1 MAIRFP
7 VSGTRTEG
15 AGAGIAK
22 LTGTKLAKRASRMG
36 ARFVF
41 WAVALLGWV
50 ATAGT
55 AAAQS
60 VPEWNDPRALAAIAR
75 ARAVRQ
81 SVAVDSAFRSYRA
94 DARGYVYFFID
105 RNDTKERSLI
115 KADQIALEVYWQ
127 APNQTRQR
135 IVGLR
140 DEKLLPTNVR
150 YHLDHLTVVQDEFG
164 DVIRLGDGD
173 EVSAVTHPA
182 APGSEAVYD
191 FRLAD
196 SLSIAFPG
204 SRADTVRVYEIR
216 VRPKD
221 FEKPGFVGS
230 VFLDRNTGAIVR
242 MSFSFTP
249 ASYVDPYLDYI
260 RISLDNSLW
269 EGKYWLP
276 YRQEAELRRELPQL
290 DFLGGSVIRGR
301 FEIGGYQ
308 LNVELPQTILRS
320 ARVTAATEEER
331 LAFPF
336 ERPLFAQLEEEGLTP
351 PPSLDEIRE
360 QVREIAADRYLSG
373 LSRLRLNFPT
383 ASDVFRYN
391 RAEGAF
397 LGGGAVLHATTDL
410 VLRGNLGYAFSA
422 GHLSG
427 GLQLT
432 SSNPSSRA
440 GIFAHANQLRDMG
453 PFPGQTGVLNSV
465 SALFAKDDHLDPYF
479 VSGVKLSLPGWNV
492 WNDRFEIDGSV
503 SMERDR
509 SAALEVSD
517 DDGDFRPVRPIDP
530 GDMVA
535 ADVSAGTPPREVG
548 FEARTEL
555 RYGIFDSQHFQ
566 TARLDL
572 SLSREAVWQR
582 FTVGSAVH
590 LGFTSDQAPSQ
601 ELFLLGGQGTLLG
614 HPYRAFVGDRFW
626 LVDGHASRMVF
637 DPWVSVRA
645 FGAAGWTE
653 LRQERVLP
661 LRWHGTSDGG
671 VKATLGLGLGLGW
684 DIVHA
689 DLGRGLDGG
698 SWEFAIS
705 AARRFRSWL

>member
-1 MAIRFP
+1 
-7 VSGTRTEG
+7 
-15 AGAGIAK
+15 
-22 LTGTKLAKRASRMG
+22 MG

-41 WAVALLGWV
+41 WAVAFLGLTV
-50 ATAGT
+50 PRV

-60 VPEWNDPRALAAIAR
+60 LPEWNDARALQAIAR

-105 RNDTKERSLI
+105 RPDTKERSLI

-135 IVGLR
+135 IIGLR

-164 DVIRLGDGD
+164 DLIRLGDGD
-173 EVSAVTHPA
+173 EVSAVIHPA

-204 SRADTVRVYEIR
+204 MRADTVRVYEIR

-221 FEKPGFVGS
+221 FEKPGFLGS
-230 VFLDRNTGAIVR
+230 LFLDRSSGAIVR

-308 LNVELPQTILRS
+308 LNVELPEAILRS
-320 ARVTAATEEER
+320 ARVTAAAQEER

-351 PPSLDEIRE
+351 PPSLDEIRQ

-373 LSRLRLNFPT
+373 LSRLRLHLPT

-397 LGGGAVLHATTDL
+397 LGGGAVLRPATDL
-410 VLRGNLGYAFSA
+410 VLRGSVGYAFST

-427 GLQLT
+427 ALQLA

-440 GIFAHANQLRDMG
+440 GVFLHVNQLRDMG
-453 PFPGQTGVLNSV
+453 PFPGPSGLMNSV
-465 SALFAKDDHLDPYF
+465 SALIAKTDYLDPYF
-479 VSGVKLSLPGWNV
+479 ASGVRLGVPGWNG
-492 WNDRFEIDGSV
+492 RFELNGSV
-503 SMERDR
+503 TMERHR
-509 SAALEVSD
+509 SATLQVSD
-517 DDGDFRPVRPIDP
+517 EEGLFRPVRPIEG
-530 GDMVA
+530 GDLIA
-535 ADVSAGTPPREVG
+535 ADVSVGTPAREVG
-548 FEARTEL
+548 FEARAAV
-555 RYGIFDSQHFQ
+555 RYGVLESQHFQ

-572 SLSREAVWQR
+572 GLSREAVWQR
-582 FTVGSAVH
+582 FNVGSAAH
-590 LGFTSDQAPSQ
+590 FGFTSDRAPVQ

-626 LVDGHASRMVF
+626 LVEGHASRTVF
-637 DPWVSVRA
+637 EPWVSARV

-661 LRWHGTSDGG
+661 LRWYGTADGG
-671 VKATLGLGLGLGW
+671 VNATVGMGLGLAW

-689 DLGRGLDGG
+689 DLGRGLGG
-698 SWEFAIS
+698 GKWEFAVS